1 MFRKIARQVAPVLLV
16 ALVAG
21 MLLAA
26 APAAQAAT
34 QTFDHGSALQ
44 AGHATY
50 VAADWRDHDRDR
62 DRDRWRNDRYRY
74 RDGYYYRTDHSR
86 EWNWRE
92 RERWE
97 REHARRWND
106 HDRDDRYRR

>member
-1 MFRKIARQVAPVLLV
+1 MFRNFVKRVAPVLLL
-16 ALVAG
+16 ALLVG
-21 MLLAA
+21 IWLAA

-34 QTFDHGSALQ
+34 QTFNHGPVLQ

-50 VAADWRDHDRDR
+50 VAADWRDRDR
-62 DRDRWRNDRYRY
+62 DDRWRREHDRYY
-74 RDGYYYRTDHSR
+74 NDGYRYRTDHSR
-86 EWNWRE
+86 DWNWRE
-92 RERWE
+92 HERWE